1 MQNPG
6 NKQCCRNSF
15 FHRNVQILQT
25 RSLQDSLRERHFQL
39 YSSKVFVHG
48 QNSSYNRI
56 LECASDY
63 ASPLSIS
70 DMSKTPSPLTQQLQ
84 HGIGSYQQFRQENFP
99 SLPPSRSC
107 LFFNLPHPIL
117 RFPVSLLV
125 PILFN
130 TSTKRDF

>member
-15 FHRNVQILQT
+15 FSRNVQILQT

-63 ASPLSIS
+63 ASPLHFRHVKDALTTYSTVTTWDRILPTISTGKLSI
-70 DMSKTPSPLTQQLQ
+70 P
-84 HGIGSYQQFRQENFP
+84 P
-99 SLPPSRSC
+99 SLTLVS
-107 LFFNLPHPIL
+107 LFLSPHPIL
-117 RFPVSLLV
+117 RFPVSLVV